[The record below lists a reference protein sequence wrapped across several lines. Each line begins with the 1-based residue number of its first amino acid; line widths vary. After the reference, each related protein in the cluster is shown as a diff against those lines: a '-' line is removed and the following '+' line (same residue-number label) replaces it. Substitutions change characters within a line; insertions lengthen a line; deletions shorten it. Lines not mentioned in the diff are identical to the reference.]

1 MGELVRRRPG
11 RPALPH
17 APPLCPRASARTR
30 LFQSLMAT
38 CDELCET
45 KGSRMG
51 DGLRQGAVMQR
62 RPSLPGFRH
71 RGTHFLGL
79 FFAQATA
86 TVHGCRVQRISGAEE
101 ARGCPA
107 PGRGKCWAG
116 RRLPPLSASAEAS
129 NALERLEAL
138 LNKFQ

>member
-1 MGELVRRRPG
+1 VGELVRRRPG

-17 APPLCPRASARTR
+17 AAPLCPRASARTR

-62 RPSLPGFRH
+62 RPKFDRL
-71 RGTHFLGL
+71 
-79 FFAQATA
+79 
-86 TVHGCRVQRISGAEE
+86 
-101 ARGCPA
+101 PA
-107 PGRGKCWAG
+107 PWDSFSRSLFCSGHCYGARLSRAAHIGSG
-116 RRLPPLSASAEAS
+116 GGQGMPRRTWQVLGGTAPPPPLS
-129 NALERLEAL
+129 LC
-138 LNKFQ
+138 